1 VEVALR
7 GKALAQDEREDISRG
22 LAAGLSMRAIARS
35 LGRNVKAI
43 LREIARRKFK
53 CDDNLGAS
61 SPFRFRPLSNA

>member
-35 LGRNVKAI
+35 L
-43 LREIARRKFK
+43 RRTTL
-53 CDDNLGAS
+53 CRIPATEEVRRLPCGV
-61 SPFRFRPLSNA
+61 